1 MGIIYEKLS
10 YLTPQHIKKR
20 ISSPPF
26 LRVAVK
32 PYPWFVMIPNFRRD
46 FFALII
52 ASRSVLDI
60 GVRVL
65 TIFNLF

>member
-10 YLTPQHIKKR
+10 YLTPKHIKKR

-46 FFALII
+46 FCGALI
-52 ASRSVLDI
+52 ASRSVVDI

-65 TIFNLF
+65 TISYLF